1 MENLKL
7 ENFNQNVSLASK
19 RCGFERKVIVLGK
32 IKKAAEERAFG
43 VLI

>member
-7 ENFNQNVSLASK
+7 ENFNQHVSIAVK
-19 RCGFERKVIVLGK
+19 RCGFESKVILLVK
-32 IKKAAEERAFG
+32 MKKAAEERAFG